1 MAYYATFWLTS
12 HPCGIPPVPA
22 KIIGSFHPP
31 ETPEANINGGAQ
43 GACMLNKQPMGSISN
58 HLFMPLLLDHYIWD
72 NIFYGLAIFQ
82 REIFAHEAGK
92 QSSHLSPTNRYAIVK
107 IHLRGCFG
115 PVFSK
120 IFSFGPTRAA
130 IGASGIV
137 VLCYIDHFQ

>member
-1 MAYYATFWLTS
+1 
-12 HPCGIPPVPA
+12 
-22 KIIGSFHPP
+22 
-31 ETPEANINGGAQ
+31 
-43 GACMLNKQPMGSISN
+43 MLNKQPMGSISN

-137 VLCYIDHFQ
+137 VLWASDGTDECI